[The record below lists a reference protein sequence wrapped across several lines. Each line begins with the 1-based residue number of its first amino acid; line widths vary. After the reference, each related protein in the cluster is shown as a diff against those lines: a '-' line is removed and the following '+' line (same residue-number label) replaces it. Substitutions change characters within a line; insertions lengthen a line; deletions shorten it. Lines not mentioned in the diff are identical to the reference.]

1 MSGPLLTVLHTL
13 RSPDGTTKYVDLVVG
28 ATPPGTR
35 LRFFGWGAALLGRYD
50 VLHLHWPELLVRDS
64 RRPWLRV
71 VKRRLLDVLVLR
83 LTLTR
88 TPLVWTA
95 HNPAPHESGSPAE
108 QRSLRRLE
116 RRVDLVVRLNPA
128 GPAPARPSVTIPHAH
143 YRHLLG
149 VLDRPLREPGRLLH
163 FGILRP
169 YKGVDV
175 LVDAFSAVDERDHP
189 QARLRVVG
197 HPHAGQAEVVERA
210 CERDGRISAVLR
222 HVDDDELV
230 AETSR
235 AQLVVLPYLGAMNNS
250 GALIAALS
258 LDRPVLVPCSAT
270 NAALADEVGD
280 GWVHQYDGALTAE
293 VLGRA
298 LAATVTPP
306 SAPPRLDQRDP
317 GAQAQRYREAY
328 DLALSLRAVSLRGA
342 R

>member
-1 MSGPLLTVLHTL
+1 MSRRPLVVLHTL
-13 RSPDGTTKYVDLVVG
+13 RPPGGTTGYVDVVLE
-28 ATPPGTR
+28 ALPPGTR

-64 RRPWLRV
+64 RRPWLRW

-95 HNPAPHESGSPAE
+95 HNPAPHEGGPPAE

-116 RRVDLVVRLNPA
+116 DRVDLVVRLNPA
-128 GPAPARPSVTIPHAH
+128 GPAPARASVTIPHGH
-143 YRHLLG
+143 YRQLLG
-149 VLDRPLREPGRLLH
+149 RRPRPPREPGRLLH

-169 YKGVDV
+169 YKGVAA
-175 LVDAFSAVDERDHP
+175 LVGSFSALEDP
-189 QARLRVVG
+189 TARLRVVG
-197 HPHAGQAEVVERA
+197 HPHAGQAEVVEAA
-210 CERDGRISAVLR
+210 CRRDGRISAVLR

-235 AQLVVLPYLGAMNNS
+235 AQLVVLPYLGAMSNS

-258 LDRPVLVPCSAT
+258 LDRPVLVPRSAT
-270 NAALADEVGD
+270 NAALADEVGE

-293 VLGRA
+293 VLARA
-298 LAATVTPP
+298 LAATATPP
-306 SAPPRLDQRDP
+306 PAPPRMDQRGP
-317 GAQAQRYREAY
+317 QAQAQRYREAY
-328 DLALSLRAVSLRGA
+328 DLALSLRAVPLRGA